1 MSARSDRTL
10 VWDLPTRVFHWLLAA
25 TFAGAYLTA
34 EGERLRDVHMLLGYS
49 AAGLVTFRV
58 LWGVV
63 GTRYARFTS
72 FPLSPRAVFDYLKS
86 LLSFSPRHYFG
97 HNPAGSWAILG
108 MLALIAGTAL
118 TGWANAIEIG
128 PKWMEDVH
136 EVFANATLALI
147 VVHVGAVIVSSLLH
161 RENLPRA
168 MVTGYKPGSGPAAA
182 GTRWFVAVALVAAD
196 RRLLGRRH
204 SRARPR
210 ARQVDRA
217 GGNAAFGRRRYRQ
230 AATPRRRLMRLLLVE
245 DDAML
250 GSALRAGLRQDGHAV
265 DWVRSADEASTAWIV
280 GKPATYDAVVLDLG
294 LPDGS
299 GLDLLRRA
307 RQRRVATP
315 VLIATARDRV
325 ADRIAGLDAGADDY
339 MVKPIDLDELAAR
352 LRAIERRVTG
362 RAEAAVIV
370 DDVAID
376 PTTRS
381 VTRGGAWVDLT
392 ARELAV
398 LLALAKRP
406 GVTCS
411 REQLIEALY
420 GWEES
425 IESNAIDVHIHHLR
439 RKLGSS
445 VIETQRGLGWRLAT
459 GGRG

>member
-1 MSARSDRTL
+1 
-10 VWDLPTRVFHWLLAA
+10 
-25 TFAGAYLTA
+25 
-34 EGERLRDVHMLLGYS
+34 
-49 AAGLVTFRV
+49 
-58 LWGVV
+58 
-63 GTRYARFTS
+63 
-72 FPLSPRAVFDYLKS
+72 
-86 LLSFSPRHYFG
+86 
-97 HNPAGSWAILG
+97 
-108 MLALIAGTAL
+108 
-118 TGWANAIEIG
+118 
-128 PKWMEDVH
+128 
-136 EVFANATLALI
+136 
-147 VVHVGAVIVSSLLH
+147 
-161 RENLPRA
+161 
-168 MVTGYKPGSGPAAA
+168 
-182 GTRWFVAVALVAAD
+182 
-196 RRLLGRRH
+196 
-204 SRARPR
+204 
-210 ARQVDRA
+210 
-217 GGNAAFGRRRYRQ
+217 
-230 AATPRRRLMRLLLVE
+230 MRLLLVE

-265 DWVRSADEASTAWIV
+265 DWVRSADEANTAWIL
-280 GKPATYDAVVLDLG
+280 GKAATYDAVVLDLG

-315 VLIATARDRV
+315 VLIATARDRI

-362 RAEAAVIV
+362 RAEAAVII

-381 VTRGGAWVDLT
+381 VTRGGTWVDLT

-406 GVTCS
+406 GATCS

-439 RKLGSS
+439 RKLGSA